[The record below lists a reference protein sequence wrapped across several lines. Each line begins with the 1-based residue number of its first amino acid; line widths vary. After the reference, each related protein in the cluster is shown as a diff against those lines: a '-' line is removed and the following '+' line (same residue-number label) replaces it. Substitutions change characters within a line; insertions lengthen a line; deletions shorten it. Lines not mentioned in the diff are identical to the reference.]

1 MNKRELQGIETKKRL
16 IECARKL
23 FKEKGFNRTTVDD
36 IIKEANSSKG
46 SFYTHFKSKEE
57 LLFNMVPLI
66 NEIYDS
72 FLEMD
77 FKTSNSIEKISIFI
91 EYVFKTMTDEIGL
104 EFISTIYASQI
115 KDLKTESFLIIDSE
129 RTYYIVLEKF
139 IEEGKKKNEIKPEL
153 VTKDI
158 IDIFTTCFRGAI
170 YDWCLHKG
178 EFNLAEYGGKIMDII
193 LNSIKVEQKN
203 GHTLLNK
210 EV

>member
-46 SFYTHFKSKEE
+46 GFYTHFKSKEE

-72 FLEMD
+72 FLKMD
-77 FKTSNSIEKISIFI
+77 FKSANSIEKISIFI
-91 EYVFKTMTDEIGL
+91 QYVFKTMTDEIGL

-115 KDLKTESFLIIDSE
+115 KDLTTESFLIIDSE
-129 RTYYIVLEKF
+129 RTYYIVFEKL
-139 IEEGKKKNEIKPEL
+139 IEEGKAKNEIKPE
-153 VTKDI
+153 VNTKDT

-203 GHTLLNK
+203 EHTLLNR